1 MGSGRNK
8 GGVNHV
14 NGAYQGDNPIGKLMH
29 DFQCMD
35 PSGMHYEVLAKR
47 TRFFKESEEGVLTVC
62 RAIEQMREE
71 SMREG
76 IEQTRTANIAALM
89 KNLSISVEK
98 AMELFGIPAEERAD
112 PAKKIVL
119 S

>member
-1 MGSGRNK
+1 M
-8 GGVNHV
+8 
-14 NGAYQGDNPIGKLMH
+14 
-29 DFQCMD
+29 
-35 PSGMHYEVLAKR
+35 
-47 TRFFKESEEGVLTVC
+47 LTVC